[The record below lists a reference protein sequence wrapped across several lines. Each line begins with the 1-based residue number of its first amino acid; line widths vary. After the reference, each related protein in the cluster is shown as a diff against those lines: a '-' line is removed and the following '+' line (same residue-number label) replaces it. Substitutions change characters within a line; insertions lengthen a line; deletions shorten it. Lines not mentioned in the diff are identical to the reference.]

1 MGKAQND
8 PCIMNIW
15 VHDGSKDMPVQRK
28 KYREILAAS
37 LDEIMEEKL
46 DGVKNCFEAK
56 LFGIGLES
64 YTVGSHDFYT
74 AYCATRKQMYT
85 LDTGHYEQ
93 TENVSDFVSTLLM
106 YVPELMLHVSRPVR
120 WDSDH
125 VTIMNDQTLDLFKE
139 LVRCDALDRAHVGL
153 DYFDASINRIGAY
166 IIGSRATQKCILQA
180 LLEPKAKLR
189 EYEDNGQY
197 FERLALMEEAKSMPF
212 GAVFDY
218 FNLKNNVPVGEEYI
232 QCIQQYEKDVT
243 QQEIIKSFP
252 TTMAN
257 SGSLKST
264 IAVSLTNYLDA
275 GAIVAGASGL
285 TLWQN
290 YLGLSEVHLG
300 WLNFISANCLGAAIG
315 AIIGGFLADKYGRKF
330 IFTYNLL
337 VYMTGVL
344 LIMLSMNF
352 PMLLAGFLVT
362 GVSVGVGVPAS
373 WTYISESSEVNN
385 RGRNICIS
393 QMSWGVGPMM
403 ILLLGMFFAPGGYF
417 FDFVEAVAYIF
428 SDAHLPCDKETVNVF
443 SSRIVFFSLFVV
455 AFIAWNLQRQLQES
469 AEFTAQKADE
479 KKNGL
484 MDNIKVLFQNK
495 VAVKTVCFLAGIY
508 LTWNLVASVMGF
520 FQPHIYETAG
530 GVSNETANWMNF
542 IQWAIIVGIT
552 FVTSKLIDKT
562 SHKAIYVF
570 GLLVAISAWLI
581 IVTIGVNG
589 PVGLWSFAILW
600 GIQGGTSVQIFY
612 ALWGSELFPAKF
624 RAGAQGLMFFI
635 VRGLSA
641 VWGLVFTV
649 IYGENGEGFTIA
661 AWCMIILLAIS
672 LIVGFIGAPNTRCR
686 ALEDITKERYGESY

>member
-1 MGKAQND
+1 
-8 PCIMNIW
+8 
-15 VHDGSKDMPVQRK
+15 
-28 KYREILAAS
+28 
-37 LDEIMEEKL
+37 
-46 DGVKNCFEAK
+46 
-56 LFGIGLES
+56 
-64 YTVGSHDFYT
+64 
-74 AYCATRKQMYT
+74 
-85 LDTGHYEQ
+85 
-93 TENVSDFVSTLLM
+93 
-106 YVPELMLHVSRPVR
+106 
-120 WDSDH
+120 
-125 VTIMNDQTLDLFKE
+125 
-139 LVRCDALDRAHVGL
+139 
-153 DYFDASINRIGAY
+153 
-166 IIGSRATQKCILQA
+166 
-180 LLEPKAKLR
+180 
-189 EYEDNGQY
+189 
-197 FERLALMEEAKSMPF
+197 
-212 GAVFDY
+212 
-218 FNLKNNVPVGEEYI
+218 
-232 QCIQQYEKDVT
+232 
-243 QQEIIKSFP
+243 
-252 TTMAN
+252 MAN
-257 SGSLKST
+257 NGSLKST

-300 WLNFISANCLGAAIG
+300 WLNFISANCLGAAVG

-393 QMSWGVGPMM
+393 QMSWGIGPMM

-417 FDFVEAVAYIF
+417 FGFVESVAHFFGGGDMPVDAVNA
-428 SDAHLPCDKETVNVF
+428 F

-469 AEFTAQKADE
+469 AEFTAQKAEE
-479 KKNGL
+479 KKTGL
-484 MDNIKVLFQNK
+484 LDNIKVLFQNK
-495 VAVKTVCFLAGIY
+495 IAVKTVCFLAGIY

-530 GVSNETANWMNF
+530 GVTNEQANWMNF
-542 IQWAIIVGIT
+542 IQWAIIVGVT
-552 FVTSKLIDKT
+552 FITSKLIDKT
-562 SHKAIYVF
+562 SHKAIYTF

-641 VWGLVFTV
+641 VWGLIFTY
-649 IYGENGEGFTIA
+649 IYGDNGEGFTIA
-661 AWCMIILLAIS
+661 AFCMIVLLVIS
-672 LIVGFIGAPNTRCR
+672 LIVGFIGAPVTRGR
-686 ALEDITKERYGESY
+686 TLEDITKERYGDNY

>member
-1 MGKAQND
+1 
-8 PCIMNIW
+8 
-15 VHDGSKDMPVQRK
+15 
-28 KYREILAAS
+28 
-37 LDEIMEEKL
+37 
-46 DGVKNCFEAK
+46 
-56 LFGIGLES
+56 
-64 YTVGSHDFYT
+64 
-74 AYCATRKQMYT
+74 
-85 LDTGHYEQ
+85 
-93 TENVSDFVSTLLM
+93 
-106 YVPELMLHVSRPVR
+106 
-120 WDSDH
+120 
-125 VTIMNDQTLDLFKE
+125 
-139 LVRCDALDRAHVGL
+139 
-153 DYFDASINRIGAY
+153 
-166 IIGSRATQKCILQA
+166 
-180 LLEPKAKLR
+180 
-189 EYEDNGQY
+189 
-197 FERLALMEEAKSMPF
+197 
-212 GAVFDY
+212 
-218 FNLKNNVPVGEEYI
+218 
-232 QCIQQYEKDVT
+232 
-243 QQEIIKSFP
+243 
-252 TTMAN
+252 MAN
-257 SGSLKST
+257 NGSLKST

-285 TLWQN
+285 TLWQK
-290 YLGLSEVHLG
+290 YLGLTEVHLG
-300 WLNFISANCLGAAIG
+300 WLNFISANCLGAAVG

-344 LIMLSMNF
+344 LIMLSMNL

-362 GVSVGVGVPAS
+362 GISVGVGVPAS

-393 QMSWGVGPMM
+393 QMSWGIGPMM
-403 ILLLGMFFAPGGYF
+403 ILLLGMFFAPGGYLF
-417 FDFVEAVAYIF
+417 GFVESVAHLFGGDSMSVEAVNA
-428 SDAHLPCDKETVNVF
+428 F

-469 AEFTAQKADE
+469 AEFTAQKAEE
-479 KKNGL
+479 KKSGL

-495 VAVKTVCFLAGIY
+495 IAVMTVCFLAGIY

-530 GVSNETANWMNF
+530 GVTNEQANWMNF

-552 FVTSKLIDKT
+552 FVTSKLIDT
-562 SHKAIYVF
+562 MSHKTIYVF

-612 ALWGSELFPAKF
+612 ALWGTELFPAKF

-641 VWGLVFTV
+641 VWGLIFTY

-661 AWCMIILLAIS
+661 AFCMIALLAIS
-672 LIVGFIGAPNTRCR
+672 LVVGFIGAPKTRGR
-686 ALEDITKERYGESY
+686 SLDDITKERYGEHY